1 VTRSSAQPESRPT
14 ARLHVV
20 VLSHLDTQW
29 RWTLRDTVRR
39 WLPRTVVENE
49 ALFESRARWTLSFE
63 GAARYRLLA
72 DHHPE
77 LFETVRRRVA
87 QGRWHPAG
95 AAVEAFDT
103 LLPAPE
109 SVLRQIHLGQRWFAR
124 ELGRESADLFLPD
137 CFGFPATLPTLGA
150 HAGLTGFSTQKLRRG
165 ATLRAARPI
174 PFAYGRWRGT
184 DGAELLAALDPGEYS
199 GRIEGDPR
207 LDPAWAERFAE
218 LDRRGRPRRLLC
230 YVGTGDR
237 GGAPPEPS
245 VAALEACLGA
255 RAGIEVRHAGSD
267 AIYLET
273 GADERARLPV
283 HEGELLLR
291 LHGTGCYTS
300 KASVKRWNRTCE
312 RLARAAEAAAASA
325 GALGRAVPRARLR
338 EAWWRFLG
346 HQMHDDLTGTSI
358 PAAYAISHAGFALAA
373 NELAEILLDSA
384 GAIARALDRSG
395 PEPAVLLFDPLGAA
409 REEVVEVPSA
419 AASDPSPAAS
429 ATGPG
434 GGTHPAQ
441 RIRLA
446 DGRPG
451 WAIPARLP
459 AFGCAVHRL
468 TGGATVPATAARA
481 DRDSLENDRLRARFD
496 ERGDLASLV
505 DKRLGREIL
514 AAPVRLQLFDD
525 LSAKYP
531 AWEIRWQDLER
542 GPRAVF
548 ARVTRREVV
557 EAGPVRA
564 ALEIARSAAGSRIV
578 ERWSLAAGTAG
589 DRLECAVTLDWH
601 TPAALLKAAYRFAGS
616 CPEAAYDTGLGA
628 IRRPVS
634 SPDLYEVPA
643 QHWAALDDSAQGF
656 GLAVLSDV
664 KSGWDHPDP
673 ATLRL
678 TWLRSPRASFKWRH
692 QRTQDFGRHRFRIA
706 LAPFSGDPVEAGV
719 PALADRFTNPVLAF
733 PLDPGGP
740 GRSLDRYELLSVEGR
755 GGLVQAL
762 KPEDDGARVV
772 LRLRNPGASSVAVA
786 VRGATATLSSAVE
799 LDGRE
804 RASGQRAPL
813 AIDSN
818 GSIQIAVP
826 PGGLATLGL
835 AFAEPAVE
843 SIRSRAPRF
852 EVLPF
857 SGGLCLCATRG
868 QRASGG
874 GFDGRGRSFPRELV
888 PRRIED
894 ATVPFEVVHLADGSP
909 GALAPGGEVF
919 DLPAGFAELWLLA
932 VSIDGELEA
941 DFGLEGDGAP
951 AAVRLRVP
959 DWRAPLFVESRYRS
973 RLRGGGVMEEIV
985 RRVPVAFATPFLRD
999 LGGRDRVAEPGL
1011 LFALRVPLGAARR
1024 LRLPGE
1030 PRLRLV
1036 AATLAD
1042 VPARPL
1048 REGAALLP

>member
-1 VTRSSAQPESRPT
+1 
-14 ARLHVV
+14 
-20 VLSHLDTQW
+20 VLTHLDTQW

-39 WLPRTVVENE
+39 WLPRTVAENE
-49 ALFESRARWTLSFE
+49 ALFERRERWTLSFE

-72 DHHPE
+72 AHHPE
-77 LFETVRRRVA
+77 LFDTVRRRVA
-87 QGRWHPAG
+87 EGRWHPAG

-109 SVLRQIHLGQRWFAR
+109 SILRQIHLGQRWFAR

-137 CFGFPATLPTLGA
+137 CFGFPATLPTLA
-150 HAGLTGFSTQKLRRG
+150 QHAGVTGFSTQKLRRG

-174 PFAYGRWRGT
+174 PFAYGRWRGA
-184 DGAELLAALDPGEYS
+184 DGSELLAALDPGEYS

-218 LDRRGRPRRLLC
+218 LDRRGQPLRLLL

-245 VAALEACLGA
+245 LAALEASLGE
-255 RAGIEVRHAGSD
+255 RAGIEVRHGGSD
-267 AIYLET
+267 ALFLET
-273 GADERARLPV
+273 GTDERARLPV
-283 HEGELLLR
+283 YEGELLLR

-325 GALGRAVPRARLR
+325 GALGRAAPRERLR

-358 PAAYAISHAGFALAA
+358 PAAYEISHAGFALAA

-384 GAIARALDRSG
+384 GAIARVLDRTG
-395 PEPAVLLFDPLGAA
+395 LGPAVLLLDPLGAE
-409 REEVVEVPSA
+409 RDEVVEVPYA
-419 AASDPSPAAS
+419 AGGGAPPSAS

-434 GGTHPAQ
+434 GGARPAQ
-441 RIRLA
+441 RVRLA

-451 WAIPARLP
+451 WAFAARLP

-481 DRDSLENDRLRARFD
+481 GPASLENERLRARFD
-496 ERGDLASLV
+496 ERGDLASLF

-514 AAPVRLQLFDD
+514 AAPVRLELFDD

-542 GPRAVF
+542 GPRAHF
-548 ARVTRREVV
+548 ERVTHREVV
-557 EAGPVRA
+557 ETGPVRA
-564 ALEIARSAAGSRIV
+564 ALEIARAAAGSRVV
-578 ERWSLAAGTAG
+578 ERWSLAAGAAG
-589 DRLECAVTLDWH
+589 DRLECAVTVDWR

-616 CPEAAYDTGLGA
+616 CPQAAYDTGLGA

-643 QHWAALDDSAQGF
+643 QHWAALDDPAQGL

-678 TWLRSPRASFKWRH
+678 TWLRAPRASFKWRH
-692 QRTQDFGRHRFRIA
+692 QRTQDFGRHRFRVA
-706 LAPFSGDPVEAGV
+706 LAPFAGDPVEAGV

-733 PLDPGGP
+733 PLEPGGP
-740 GRSLDRYELLSVEGR
+740 ERSLDRYELLSVEGR
-755 GGLVQAL
+755 DGLVQSL
-762 KPEDDGARVV
+762 KPEDDGERIV
-772 LRLRNPGASSVAVA
+772 LRIRNPAASPTTMR
-786 VRGATATLSSAVE
+786 VRGVAADIASVLE

-804 RASGQRAPL
+804 RERGPRERRAPAL
-813 AIDSN
+813 AAD
-818 GSIQIAVP
+818 GSLDVTVP

-835 AFAEPAVE
+835 ALAQPANAATL
-843 SIRSRAPRF
+843 SRAPRF
-852 EVLPF
+852 EVLSL
-857 SGGLCLCATRG
+857 SGGLRLSCARG
-868 QRASGG
+868 ERAPNG
-874 GFDGRGRSFPRELV
+874 GFDGRGVSFPGELV
-888 PRRIED
+888 PERIED
-894 ATVPFEVVHLADGSP
+894 ATVPFDLGHLGGGAP
-909 GALAPGGEVF
+909 GVLAPGGELLGIP
-919 DLPAGFAELWLLA
+919 DGYAELWLLA
-932 VSIDGELEA
+932 AAVGGELEA
-941 DFGLEGDGAP
+941 AFVLEGDGSAEP
-951 AAVRLRVP
+951 ATVRLRVP
-959 DWRAPLFVESRYRS
+959 DWRAPLFVESRLRS
-973 RLRGGGVMEEIV
+973 RLRGGGLLGEVV
-985 RRVPVAFATPFLRD
+985 RRVPVAFAVPFLRD
-999 LGGRDRVAEPGL
+999 WRGRDRVAEPGL
-1011 LFALRVPLGAARR
+1011 LFALCLPLGGARR
-1024 LRLPGE
+1024 VRLPAQ

-1036 AATLAD
+1036 AATLCDA
-1042 VPARPL
+1042 VARPL
-1048 REGAALLP
+1048 AEGAPLL